1 MDKLESTRRYQSLY
15 QSVYQSVYQSLY
27 QSQHGSSRLAL
38 LVAALMATVALMGTA
53 GCSNVD
59 NGNAGDGAG
68 PLLPGAGGNVG
79 GFGKTDSTAAGAAD
93 ATTGG
98 QTSEDAAAAAGGDA
112 ATGGTDPD
120 AAPNGTDED
129 SGSTADAA
137 SGTDQDSGGG
147 DPDTGTDPDTAA
159 DPDTATDPD
168 AAPACAVDLD
178 LDDYGDG
185 CPKGPDCDDTNPNFN
200 VTCPDC
206 SKAGTTGCACNGGA
220 AAVKCYSGDPSWPGK
235 GQCLAGK
242 HLCKDGFWSGCQDEI
257 FPDPEKC
264 DAKDNDCDGLTDEG
278 VKSSCGTCDL
288 TCNEQKI
295 GSGSTNE
302 WNLNSENSTG
312 LGISNGNLVLDQTQ
326 ISLNLKFIWIANSPN
341 STVSKIDC
349 KTVTEVGRFS
359 VCKDPSRTSVDLDG
373 NVWVGC
379 RGDGGVAKIMAE
391 TKNCIDKNGNGVIET
406 STGAGAGAV
415 LAAGTDECVKFISYP
430 DGSTVAR
437 AAGVDKDNH
446 VWIGF
451 WNSSNLHRLEPL
463 AGKSVDKINIACNP
477 YGLVIDQK
485 GIIWAQGAGCG
496 NLVRIDPA
504 TKQVTKF
511 PYKAGAYGINVD
523 KFGHIW
529 VASGGSAS
537 RFDATNPGPAA
548 WTVVSGIASGGR
560 GVATAND
567 GYVYAAADGSSM
579 VTKINGNNN
588 PPNVE
593 AKIAGAQYPV
603 GVALDYDG
611 FVWAVNQGG
620 SSTTK
625 FDPKTNSAVKTVAVG
640 SSPYTYS
647 DMTGYTLNYFTAPK
661 GQYTTVFFGGVT
673 VNPITQNIPKQI
685 WQSVSAEADLPDG
698 TALRMRFRAAN
709 TKDLLEKAAWS
720 EPVEFPPEKFP
731 FSLVPKNIVGN
742 LLQVEVQLTT
752 KDKKLTPVLKS
763 VSAKSKLM

>member
-1 MDKLESTRRYQSLY
+1 MQSTNR
-15 QSVYQSVYQSLY
+15 SVAVSH
-27 QSQHGSSRLAL
+27 SQVWLAL
-38 LVAALMATVALMGTA
+38 AGLVAAL

-59 NGNAGDGAG
+59 SGAGNAGTG
-68 PLLPGAGGNVG
+68 PLLPTGGGNVG
-79 GFGKTDSTAAGAAD
+79 GGTLPATDSGSGTASVD
-93 ATTGG
+93 ATTGTADTG
-98 QTSEDAAAAAGGDA
+98 STQ
-112 ATGGTDPD
+112 GGTD
-120 AAPNGTDED
+120 A
-129 SGSTADAA
+129 GSA
-137 SGTDQDSGGG
+137 GTDQDAAQGGTDQDATG
-147 DPDTGTDPDTAA
+147 STDQDTGTGATDQDSDPGTDQDGGTA
-159 DPDTATDPD
+159 DPDSDPGTDQDGGTSDPD
-168 AAPACAVDLD
+168 AVQACIEDLD
-178 LDDYGDG
+178 GDDYGPG
-185 CPKGPDCDDTNPNFN
+185 CPKGEDCDDSNPNFN

-206 SKAGTTGCACNGGA
+206 KKAGTPGCACGA
-220 AAVKCYSGDPSWPGK
+220 NSKPLSCYSGDPSWLGK
-235 GQCLAGK
+235 GQCLAGQ
-242 HLCKDGFWSGCQDEI
+242 HLCKDGFWTACSNEV

-264 DAKDNDCDGLTDEG
+264 DSKDNDCDGLTDEG
-278 VKSSCGTCDL
+278 VKSTCGTCDL

-295 GSGSTNE
+295 GAGSTNE

-341 STVSKIDC
+341 NTVSKVDC
-349 KTVTEVGRFS
+349 KTVKEVGRFS
-359 VCKDPSRTSVDLDG
+359 VCKDPSRTSVDLEG

-391 TKNCIDKNGNGVIET
+391 TKNCVDKNGNGIIET
-406 STGAGAGAV
+406 STTAGPGAV
-415 LAAGTDECVKFISYP
+415 MPAGTDECVKFISYP
-430 DGSTVAR
+430 DGATIAR

-446 VWIGF
+446 VWMGF
-451 WNSSNLHRLEPL
+451 WNSKNLHRLEPL
-463 AGKSVDKINIACNP
+463 AGKSVASINIGCNP

-496 NLVRIDPA
+496 QLIRVDPTNNKID
-504 TKQVTKF
+504 KYQ
-511 PYKAGAYGINVD
+511 YKAGAYGINVD
-523 KFGHIW
+523 KFGNIW

-537 RFDATNPGPAA
+537 RFDTANPGPNA

-560 GVATAND
+560 GVATSND
-567 GYVYAAADGSSM
+567 GFVYTAADGSSS
-579 VTKINGNNN
+579 VTKINANNN
-588 PPNVE
+588 PPTVD
-593 AKIAGAQYPV
+593 AKIAGANYPV

-625 FDPKTNSAVKTVAVG
+625 FDPKTNTAVGTVPVG

-685 WQSVSAEADLPDG
+685 WQSVSAEADLPEG

-709 TKDLLEKAAWS
+709 SKDLLEKAAWS

-731 FSLVPKNIVGN
+731 YNLATKNIIGN

-752 KDKKLTPVLKS
+752 KDKKVTPVLKS
-763 VSAKSKLM
+763 ISAKSKLM